1 MTLKRIFEIT
11 DYVQLSSDEEP
22 VRSVVSESSD
32 AVVVMWHLLP
42 GQRIRPHRHPAG
54 QDTWTIVSGQGIY
67 SLDAEAETRPIFSGQ
82 IVIAHTGQVHGVVNN
97 GNEPL
102 QIVSVVAPA
111 DAGYALL

>member
-1 MTLKRIFEIT
+1 LTLKRIFEIT

-32 AVVVMWHLLP
+32 AVVIVWHLLP

-54 QDTWTIVSGQGIY
+54 QDTWIVLSGHGIY
-67 SLDAEAETRPIFSGQ
+67 SLDADAETKQIFSGQ
-82 IVIAHTGQVHGVVNN
+82 IVVALTGQVHGVVND

-102 QIVSVVAPA
+102 QFVSVVAPA
-111 DAGYALL
+111 DAGYVLL